1 MTETK
6 REIPKAYDPSKTE
19 DKWYKY
25 WLDNGLFHSEPND
38 KPPFTIAIPPPNITG
53 MLTMGHILNNTIQ
66 DVYIRLKRMKGF
78 NSCWVPGTDHAS
90 IATETKV
97 TKFLEEKGID
107 KYKIGREEFL
117 KHCQEWRKEYGGII
131 IQQLKK
137 LGVSCDWRRERFT
150 MDDDYYREV
159 IKTFVDLYKE
169 GKIYRGYRMVNW
181 DPANK
186 SAISDEEVLYR
197 TVNGKLWHF
206 RYPVVGG
213 DRYIVVATTRPET
226 MLGDTGVAVNPND
239 ERYKDLIGKKVK
251 LPIVGREI
259 PIFADEYVDMEF
271 GTGAV
276 KVTPAHDVNDYGM
289 GQRHKLEIVNIFNP
303 DATTNKNVPDW
314 LQGLD
319 RFEARKKVVEW
330 FEQNGLMERIE
341 DYQNK
346 VGYSERGAVPIEP
359 YLSEQWFMK
368 MSDLAKPAL
377 DVVRE
382 GKVKFYPAHWEKTYF
397 HWMENISDWCISRQL
412 WWGHRIPV
420 WYHKQTK
427 EIYCEVDPPKD
438 IDNYIQDDDVLDTW
452 TSSWIWAHAIFRTEK
467 EQKYYYPTSIL
478 VTAPDIIFFWV
489 ARMIMSGMHFMKD
502 IPFSHVYFTSVIRD
516 LQGRK
521 MSKSLGN
528 SPDPLDVIKEYGADA
543 LRFTVLYL
551 APLGQDVLFSADRC
565 DFGRNFANKIWNAG
579 RFLLMNA
586 ENIKVDEKLKDSHI
600 DFADEWII
608 SRFNETLAEFNNAMD
623 SFEINNATK
632 IIYSF
637 VWNDFCDWYVE
648 MIKNRLYADDEEIK
662 SAVLTRALSIFE
674 NMLKMVHP
682 FMPFV
687 TEEIWQ
693 LTKERKDG
701 ESISTSEF
709 PKVKKELINPQ
720 ADKDMEVVENIVTA
734 IRNIRGEMNI
744 PPSKKI
750 NVLLK
755 TNEVSERQIDYIK
768 KLARVEDLKAGENMV
783 KPKASASSV
792 VKSSEIYIPLE
803 GLIDLDIERQRLQKE
818 ITRLEGSLA
827 GIEKKL
833 SNEKFVSGAPADV
846 VEKERTKQKR
856 LAG

>member
-1 MTETK
+1 M
-6 REIPKAYDPSKTE
+6 
-19 DKWYKY
+19 
-25 WLDNGLFHSEPND
+25 
-38 KPPFTIAIPPPNITG
+38 
-53 MLTMGHILNNTIQ
+53 
-66 DVYIRLKRMKGF
+66 
-78 NSCWVPGTDHAS
+78 
-90 IATETKV
+90 
-97 TKFLEEKGID
+97 EK
-107 KYKIGREEFL
+107 
-117 KHCQEWRKEYGGII
+117 
-131 IQQLKK
+131 
-137 LGVSCDWRRERFT
+137 
-150 MDDDYYREV
+150 
-159 IKTFVDLYKE
+159 
-169 GKIYRGYRMVNW
+169 
-181 DPANK
+181 
-186 SAISDEEVLYR
+186 
-197 TVNGKLWHF
+197 
-206 RYPVVGG
+206 
-213 DRYIVVATTRPET
+213 
-226 MLGDTGVAVNPND
+226 
-239 ERYKDLIGKKVK
+239 
-251 LPIVGREI
+251 
-259 PIFADEYVDMEF
+259 
-271 GTGAV
+271 
-276 KVTPAHDVNDYGM
+276 
-289 GQRHKLEIVNIFNP
+289 
-303 DATTNKNVPDW
+303 
-314 LQGLD
+314 
-319 RFEARKKVVEW
+319 
-330 FEQNGLMERIE
+330 IE

-368 MSDLAKPAL
+368 MSELAKPAL

-420 WYHKQTK
+420 WYCIGDDHCKLECK
-427 EIYCEVDPPKD
+427 EPIVSVDPPEKCPHCGST
-438 IDNYIQDDDVLDTW
+438 NLKQDEDVLDTW
-452 TSSWIWAHAIFRTEK
+452 ASSWIWAHAIFRTE
-467 EQKYYYPTSIL
+467 EERKYYYPTSIL

-551 APLGQDVLFSADRC
+551 APLGQDVLFSADKC

-693 LTKERKDG
+693 LTKERRDG

-768 KLARVEDLKAGENMV
+768 KLARVEDLKAGENIV

-803 GLIDLDIERQRLQKE
+803 GLIDLDVERQRLQKE

-856 LAG
+856 LAGEFEEAERDFGEFELNITTFLSVRKVAKETCTEK